1 MPEGTRERLERMS
14 NVPIVLALGISLVS
28 ISEQGEVRMTMDVG
42 DKLNAVGGGHG
53 GAVFSLADQAF
64 AIASNLGPEVQ
75 VALCAS
81 INYLKPGK
89 GLLEAVARK
98 TSETRRTS
106 LYEVKVYEG
115 EDLIAVFQ
123 GTGYKLNG
131 NGSGKG
137 DGSSGK

>member
-1 MPEGTRERLERMS
+1 MD
-14 NVPIVLALGISLVS
+14 IS
-28 ISEQGEVRMTMDVG
+28 

-75 VALCAS
+75 VALSANIS
-81 INYLKPGK
+81 YLKPGK
-89 GLLEAVARK
+89 GLLEAVAIK
-98 TSETRRTS
+98 ISETRRTS

-115 EDLIAVFQ
+115 EELIAVFQ

-131 NGSGKG
+131 N
-137 DGSSGK
+137 DGSVKGEAPAGK